1 MLAIGDE
8 DFRAGDAIAAVGS
21 THRARAQGTDIGAGL
36 RFGELHGAHPLAAN
50 QLGEVALLEIVAAVG
65 GERIDGR
72 HGQHRADAE
81 RHGARVPHLDA
92 GGVHRVRQ
100 LLAAEFGGRGN
111 AVPAGGGPG
120 GIGLFPARRRGDG
133 AVLEGGTEFVADAIE
148 RRDHVAGEAAGFN
161 QHLIDHGL
169 VEIAV
174 KPFRQRGF
182 QAGGVFER
190 ESYVGNGRAVAHGSS

>member
-1 MLAIGDE
+1 MRK
-8 DFRAGDAIAAVGS
+8 RA
-21 THRARAQGTDIGAGL
+21 DIGAGL
-36 RFGELHGAHPLAAN
+36 RLGELHGAHPLAAD
-50 QLGEVALLEIVAAVG
+50 QLGEVTLLEIVAAVG
-65 GERIDGR
+65 GERIDRR

-100 LLAAEFGGRGN
+100 FLAAEFGGRGH

-133 AVLEGGTEFVADAIE
+133 AVLEGGAEFVADAIE
-148 RRDHVAGEAAGFN
+148 RRDHVAGKAAGFN
-161 QHLIDHGL
+161 QHLIDHVL

-190 ESYVGNGRAVAHGSS
+190 KSDVGNGRAVAHGSS